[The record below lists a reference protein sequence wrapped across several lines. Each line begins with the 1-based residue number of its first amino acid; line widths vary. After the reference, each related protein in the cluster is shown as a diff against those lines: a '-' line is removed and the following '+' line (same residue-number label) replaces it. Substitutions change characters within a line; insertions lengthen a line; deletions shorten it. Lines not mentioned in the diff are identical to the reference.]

1 MSEITNENATS
12 HIQKLYHYVGV
23 IAKNH
28 NQILEHLK
36 DIHKN
41 VTDLHKNVKEIQK
54 SIKTPEVKK

>member
-1 MSEITNENATS
+1 MSEITHANAPG
-12 HIQKLYHYVGV
+12 HIQKLYHYIGV

-41 VTDLHKNVKEIQK
+41 VKDLHENVKKIQK
-54 SIKTPEVKK
+54 SIKTPEVK